1 MGTRPLA
8 DAAQR
13 SPTAAL
19 PRRPDTSGSTLTS
32 KPVSRGTGRS
42 ARSGADGVFLG
53 GILPDNGATL
63 VRDLRAVLGPR
74 FHILAPD
81 GFEDFEQLIEEAGRA
96 AEGVVVSVMV
106 VPPRRPRPP
115 RFS

>member
-1 MGTRPLA
+1 
-8 DAAQR
+8 
-13 SPTAAL
+13 
-19 PRRPDTSGSTLTS
+19 
-32 KPVSRGTGRS
+32 
-42 ARSGADGVFLG
+42 
-53 GILPDNGATL
+53 

-81 GFEDFEQLIEEAGRA
+81 GFDDFEQLIEEAGRA